1 MRKRS
6 SLSVIRILF
15 IGMLT
20 LTSCHLPQAVSD
32 PTPTATTAVP
42 TPTQTIETIPPTTT
56 LTPTITPS
64 PTPLPPSPTPSITPT
79 PTWVYHDPGR
89 VVAPILLYHHVNGE
103 NSDSRYTVSIPD
115 FRNQMQALYEHGYTA
130 ITISILVDAL
140 LFGGDLPAKP
150 VVITFDD
157 GHHSVYDYAFPIM
170 SEFGFPGVFYIV
182 ANRIYGTT
190 DFVNVAEIQTMI
202 EAGWEIGSHGYT
214 HLDITKDHASAPY
227 EIGQSRVD
235 LARALGTDIK
245 TFAYP
250 FGEVNP
256 YVAQKVSDYGY
267 QAGMGLGTSMTHNWG
282 NVFYL
287 NRIEIYGDYNLDK
300 FIQLISQ
307 E

>member
-42 TPTQTIETIPPTTT
+42 TPSQTVETVPPTATP
-56 LTPTITPS
+56 TPTITPS
-64 PTPLPPSPTPSITPT
+64 PTPPPPIPTPSNTPT
-79 PTWVYHDPGR
+79 PTWVYNEPGR

-103 NSDSRYTVSIPD
+103 NSDSRYRVSVPD
-115 FRNQMQALYEHGYTA
+115 FRDQLQALYDHGYTA
-130 ITISILVDAL
+130 ITISMLLDAL
-140 LFGGDLPAKP
+140 FAGRDLPAKP

-170 SEFGFPGVFYIV
+170 QEFSFPGVFYIV
-182 ANRIYGTT
+182 ANRIYDIT
-190 DFVNVAEIQTMI
+190 DFVNVAELQTMI
-202 EAGWEIGSHGYT
+202 DAGWEIGSHSYT
-214 HLDITKDHASAPY
+214 HSDITKNHEIAPY
-227 EIGQSRVD
+227 EIAQSRVD
-235 LARALGTDIK
+235 LESALGVGVK

-250 FGEVNP
+250 FGEIDP
-256 YVAQKVSDYGY
+256 FVAQKVQDYGY
-267 QAGMGLGTSMTHNWG
+267 RAGMGLGKSINHTLWDTY
-282 NVFYL
+282 YL
-287 NRIEIYGDYNLDK
+287 NRIEIYGDYTLDK
-300 FIQLISQ
+300 FVQLISQ